1 MSIYDGGGNLLRFPE
16 FDTPKDS
23 QVSVSA
29 DIGIVPAGY
38 PGAGKFIITCQLWPI
53 PDRKEA
59 EIILAAVREALQSRL
74 GITMERQH
82 GVG

>member
-1 MSIYDGGGNLLRFPE
+1 MGMYDGGGNLLCIPE

-23 QVSVSA
+23 QVSVSL

-38 PGAGKFIITCQLWPI
+38 PGAGQHIITIQAWPI
-53 PDRKEA
+53 PRRDEA
-59 EIILAAVREALQSRL
+59 EKIAAAMREAIGSRL
-74 GITMERQH
+74 QISFERQR